1 MKRQAKGYLMVAC
14 AATLWGTVG
23 VQVQTLFNYNLSLQS
38 IIFWRLFFAFIILFS
53 FVFFTNKKRL
63 IIDKKGLIYLAL
75 MGLFSQLLFNL
86 FYFSCIQKTTI
97 ATAVTLLYS
106 APIFIAVMARIFYKE
121 LFTPIKTVA
130 LFLCMGG
137 CFFAATGGSVA
148 VLKLNLI
155 GVLMGL
161 GAGFTFSLVTIIS
174 KFIINKYHQL
184 TIIVYAL
191 GFGLLFYLP
200 FSHPL
205 IIFQMS
211 LPLEVWLL
219 ISFFGV
225 ISTAIAYGLYITGI
239 SYGIEVSRAG
249 IISTLE
255 LVVAVILSYL
265 IFKET
270 LWGWKLA
277 GILMVVFS
285 VIIVQVDKILPYY
298 LATTILPFCLR
309 HHRLNDTPPTHP

>member
-1 MKRQAKGYLMVAC
+1 MVAA

-38 IIFWRLFFAFIILFS
+38 IVFWRLFFAFIILFS

-63 IIDKKGLIYLAL
+63 IIDKKGLVYLAL

-86 FYFSCIQKTTI
+86 FYFSCVQKTTI

-121 LFTPIKTVA
+121 LFTPVKTVA

-137 CFFAATGGSVA
+137 CFFTATGGSVA

-174 KFIINKYHQL
+174 KAIIYKYHQL

-205 IIFQMS
+205 IIFQKN

-219 ISFFGV
+219 ISSFGV

-239 SYGIEVSRAG
+239 SYDIEVSRAG

-255 LVVAVILSYL
+255 LVVGVILSYL
-265 IFKET
+265 IFKEA
-270 LWGWKLA
+270 LWGWKSV
-277 GILMVVFS
+277 GIFMVVFS
-285 VIIVQVDKILPYY
+285 VIIVQVDKILPVKMNY
-298 LATTILPFCLR
+298 LLIK
-309 HHRLNDTPPTHP
+309 

>member
-1 MKRQAKGYLMVAC
+1 MVAA

-23 VQVQTLFNYNLSLQS
+23 IQVQTLFNYNLSIQS
-38 IIFWRLFFAFIILFS
+38 IVFWRLFFAFTILFF
-53 FVFFTNKKRL
+53 FVFFTDKKRL

-86 FYFSCIQKTTI
+86 FYFTCIQKTTI

-106 APIFIAVMARIFYKE
+106 APIFIAIMARIFYKE
-121 LFTPIKTVA
+121 LFTPIKTIA
-130 LFLCMGG
+130 LFLCVGG
-137 CFFAATGGSVA
+137 CFLAATGGSVT

-155 GVLMGL
+155 GVFVGI

-174 KFIINKYHQL
+174 KAIINKYHQL

-191 GFGLLFYLP
+191 GFGLLFFLP

-205 IIFQMS
+205 IIFQKS

-219 ISFFGV
+219 ISSFGV
-225 ISTAIAYGLYITGI
+225 ISTAIAYGFYITGI

-265 IFKET
+265 IFKEA
-270 LWGWKLA
+270 LWGWKLV
-277 GILMVVFS
+277 GILTVVFS
-285 VIIVQVDKILPYY
+285 VIIVQVDKILP
-298 LATTILPFCLR
+298 AK
-309 HHRLNDTPPTHP
+309 NK

>member
-1 MKRQAKGYLMVAC
+1 MKRQTKGYMMVAA

-23 VQVQTLFNYNLSLQS
+23 IQVQTLFNYNLSLQS
-38 IIFWRLFFAFIILFS
+38 IIFWRLFFAFIILFF
-53 FVFFTNKKRL
+53 FVFFTNKKWL
-63 IIDKKGLIYLAL
+63 IIDKKGIIYLAL
-75 MGLFSQLLFNL
+75 MGLFSQMLFNL

-106 APIFIAVMARIFYKE
+106 APIFIAVMARILYKE
-121 LFTPIKTVA
+121 LFTPVKTVA

-174 KFIINKYHQL
+174 KAIIRKYHQL

-205 IIFQMS
+205 IIFQKN

-219 ISFFGV
+219 ISSFGV
-225 ISTAIAYGLYITGI
+225 ISTALAYGLYITGI

-255 LVVAVILSYL
+255 LVVGVILSYL
-265 IFKET
+265 VFKEV
-270 LWGWKLA
+270 LWGWKLV

-285 VIIVQVDKILPYY
+285 VIIVQADNILPVKK
-298 LATTILPFCLR
+298 
-309 HHRLNDTPPTHP
+309 

>member
-1 MKRQAKGYLMVAC
+1 MKRQVKGYLMVAA

-121 LFTPIKTVA
+121 LFTPIKTIA

-174 KFIINKYHQL
+174 KAIINKYHQL

-205 IIFQMS
+205 IIFQKS

-265 IFKET
+265 IFKEA
-270 LWGWKLA
+270 LWGWKLV
-277 GILMVVFS
+277 GILTVVFS
-285 VIIVQVDKILPYY
+285 VIIVQMDKIFPSRSPSPYPSPSRREG
-298 LATTILPFCLR
+298 IEEGGG
-309 HHRLNDTPPTHP
+309 DV

>member
-1 MKRQAKGYLMVAC
+1 MMVAA

-23 VQVQTLFNYNLSLQS
+23 IQVQTLFNYNLSLQS

-53 FVFFTNKKRL
+53 FVFFTNKKWL
-63 IIDKKGLIYLAL
+63 IIDKKGIIYLAL
-75 MGLFSQLLFNL
+75 MGLFSQMLFNL

-121 LFTPIKTVA
+121 LFTPVKTVA

-174 KFIINKYHQL
+174 KAIIRKYHQL

-205 IIFQMS
+205 IIFQKN

-219 ISFFGV
+219 ISSFGV
-225 ISTAIAYGLYITGI
+225 ISTALAYGLYITGI

-255 LVVAVILSYL
+255 LVVGVILSYL
-265 IFKET
+265 VFKEV
-270 LWGWKLA
+270 LWGWKLV

-285 VIIVQVDKILPYY
+285 VIIVQADNILPVKK
-298 LATTILPFCLR
+298 
-309 HHRLNDTPPTHP
+309 

>member
-1 MKRQAKGYLMVAC
+1 MVAV

-23 VQVQTLFNYNLSLQS
+23 IQVQTLFNYNLSIQS
-38 IIFWRLFFAFIILFS
+38 IVFWRLFFAFTILFS

-63 IIDKKGLIYLAL
+63 IIDKKGLVYLAL

-130 LFLCMGG
+130 LSLCMVG
-137 CFFAATGGSVA
+137 CFFAATGGSAA

-174 KFIINKYHQL
+174 KAIINKYHQL

-205 IIFQMS
+205 IIFQKS

-265 IFKET
+265 IFKEV
-270 LWGWKLA
+270 LWGWKLL

-285 VIIVQVDKILPYY
+285 VIIIQADKILPSRS
-298 LATTILPFCLR
+298 PS
-309 HHRLNDTPPTHP
+309 P

>member
-1 MKRQAKGYLMVAC
+1 MKRQTKGYLMVAA

-23 VQVQTLFNYNLSLQS
+23 IQVQTLFNYNLSIQS
-38 IIFWRLFFAFIILFS
+38 IVFWRLFFAFTILFF
-53 FVFFTNKKRL
+53 FVFFTDKKRL

-86 FYFSCIQKTTI
+86 FYFTCIQKTTI

-106 APIFIAVMARIFYKE
+106 APIFIAIMARIFYKE
-121 LFTPIKTVA
+121 LFTPIKTIA
-130 LFLCMGG
+130 LFLCVGG
-137 CFFAATGGSVA
+137 CFLAATGGSVD

-155 GVLMGL
+155 GVFVGI

-174 KFIINKYHQL
+174 KAIINKYHQL

-191 GFGLLFYLP
+191 GFGLLFFLP

-205 IIFQMS
+205 IIFQKS

-219 ISFFGV
+219 ISSFGV
-225 ISTAIAYGLYITGI
+225 ISTAIAYGFYITGI

-265 IFKET
+265 IFKEA
-270 LWGWKLA
+270 LWGWKLV
-277 GILMVVFS
+277 GILTVVFS
-285 VIIVQVDKILPYY
+285 VIIVQVDKILP
-298 LATTILPFCLR
+298 AK
-309 HHRLNDTPPTHP
+309 NK

>member
-1 MKRQAKGYLMVAC
+1 MMVAA

-23 VQVQTLFNYNLSLQS
+23 IQVQTLFNYNLSLQS
-38 IIFWRLFFAFIILFS
+38 IIFWRLFFAFIILFF
-53 FVFFTNKKRL
+53 FVFFTNKKWL
-63 IIDKKGLIYLAL
+63 IIDKKGIIYLAL
-75 MGLFSQLLFNL
+75 MGLFSQMLFNL

-121 LFTPIKTVA
+121 LFTPVKTVA

-174 KFIINKYHQL
+174 KAIIRKYHQL

-205 IIFQMS
+205 IIFQKN

-219 ISFFGV
+219 ISSFGV
-225 ISTAIAYGLYITGI
+225 ISTALAYGLYITGI

-255 LVVAVILSYL
+255 LVVGVILSYL
-265 IFKET
+265 VFKEV
-270 LWGWKLA
+270 LWGWKSV
-277 GILMVVFS
+277 GISMVVFS
-285 VIIVQVDKILPYY
+285 VIIVQADNILPVKK
-298 LATTILPFCLR
+298 
-309 HHRLNDTPPTHP
+309 

>member
-1 MKRQAKGYLMVAC
+1 MVAA

-23 VQVQTLFNYNLSLQS
+23 IQVQTLFNYNLSIQS
-38 IIFWRLFFAFIILFS
+38 IVFWRLFFAFTILFF
-53 FVFFTNKKRL
+53 FVFFTDKKRL

-86 FYFSCIQKTTI
+86 FYFTCIQKTTI

-106 APIFIAVMARIFYKE
+106 APIFIAIMARIFYKE
-121 LFTPIKTVA
+121 LFTPIKTIA
-130 LFLCMGG
+130 LFLCVGG
-137 CFFAATGGSVA
+137 CFLAATGGSVT

-155 GVLMGL
+155 GVFVGI

-174 KFIINKYHQL
+174 KAIINKYHQL

-191 GFGLLFYLP
+191 GFGLLFFLP

-205 IIFQMS
+205 IIFQKS

-219 ISFFGV
+219 ISSFGV
-225 ISTAIAYGLYITGI
+225 ISTAIAYGFYITGI

-265 IFKET
+265 IFKEA
-270 LWGWKLA
+270 LWGWKLV
-277 GILMVVFS
+277 GILTVVFS
-285 VIIVQVDKILPYY
+285 VIIVQVDKILP
-298 LATTILPFCLR
+298 AKNR
-309 HHRLNDTPPTHP
+309 

>member
-1 MKRQAKGYLMVAC
+1 MKRQAKGYLMVAA

-23 VQVQTLFNYNLSLQS
+23 IQVQTLFNYNLSLQS
-38 IIFWRLFFAFIILFS
+38 IVFWRLFFAFIILFS

-63 IIDKKGLIYLAL
+63 IIDKKGLVYIAL

-86 FYFSCIQKTTI
+86 FYFSCIQKSTI

-137 CFFAATGGSVA
+137 CFFTATGGSVA

-174 KFIINKYHQL
+174 KAIINKYHQL

-205 IIFQMS
+205 IIFQKS

-219 ISFFGV
+219 ISSFGV

-265 IFKET
+265 IFKEA
-270 LWGWKLA
+270 LWGWKLV
-277 GILMVVFS
+277 GLLTVVFS
-285 VIIVQVDKILPYY
+285 VIIIQVDKILPAKNK
-298 LATTILPFCLR
+298 LFVDKIL
-309 HHRLNDTPPTHP
+309 NS

>member
-1 MKRQAKGYLMVAC
+1 MIKRKTGEIDLKRLTKGYLMVA
-14 AATLWGTVG
+14 AGATLWGTVG
-23 VQVQTLFNYNLSLQS
+23 IQVQTLFNYNLSLQS
-38 IIFWRLFFAFIILFS
+38 IVFWRLFFAFIILFS
-53 FVFFTNKKRL
+53 FVFFTNKKWL

-75 MGLFSQLLFNL
+75 MGLFSQMLFNL

-121 LFTPIKTVA
+121 LFTPVKTVA

-148 VLKLNLI
+148 VLKINLI

-174 KFIINKYHQL
+174 KAIIHKYHQF

-205 IIFQMS
+205 IIFQKN

-219 ISFFGV
+219 IASFGV
-225 ISTAIAYGLYITGI
+225 ISTAVAYGLYITGI

-249 IISTLE
+249 IISTME

-265 IFKET
+265 IFKEA

-285 VIIVQVDKILPYY
+285 VVVVQVDKILP
-298 LATTILPFCLR
+298 AKK
-309 HHRLNDTPPTHP
+309 

>member
-1 MKRQAKGYLMVAC
+1 MKRQTKGYMMVAAG
-14 AATLWGTVG
+14 AALWGTVG
-23 VQVQTLFNYNLSLQS
+23 IQVQTLFNYNLSLQS
-38 IIFWRLFFAFIILFS
+38 IVFWRLFFAFIILFF
-53 FVFFTNKKRL
+53 FVFFTNKKSL
-63 IIDKKGLIYLAL
+63 IIDKKGLIYLAS

-121 LFTPIKTVA
+121 LFTPVKTVA

-148 VLKLNLI
+148 VLKINLI

-174 KFIINKYHQL
+174 KAIIHKYHQF

-205 IIFQMS
+205 MIFQKN

-219 ISFFGV
+219 IASFGV
-225 ISTAIAYGLYITGI
+225 ISTAVAYGLYITGI

-249 IISTLE
+249 IISTME

-265 IFKET
+265 IFKEA

-285 VIIVQVDKILPYY
+285 VVIVQVDKILP
-298 LATTILPFCLR
+298 ARSPS
-309 HHRLNDTPPTHP
+309 P

>member
-1 MKRQAKGYLMVAC
+1 LKRQTKGYLMVAA

-23 VQVQTLFNYNLSLQS
+23 IQVQTLFNYNLSLQS
-38 IIFWRLFFAFIILFS
+38 IVFWRLFFAFIVLFS

-63 IIDKKGLIYLAL
+63 IIGKKGLVYIAL
-75 MGLFSQLLFNL
+75 IGLFSQLFFNL

-121 LFTPIKTVA
+121 LFTPIKTTA

-161 GAGFTFSLVTIIS
+161 GAGFAFSLVTIIS
-174 KFIINKYHQL
+174 KAIINKYHQL

-205 IIFQMS
+205 IIFQKS

-219 ISFFGV
+219 LSSFGV
-225 ISTAIAYGLYITGI
+225 ISTSIAYGLYITGI
-239 SYGIEVSRAG
+239 SYGIEVSRVG

-265 IFKET
+265 IFKEA
-270 LWGWKLA
+270 LWGWKLV
-277 GILMVVFS
+277 GILTVVFS
-285 VIIVQVDKILPYY
+285 VIIVQVDKILPVKNK
-298 LATTILPFCLR
+298 LLTTHLI
-309 HHRLNDTPPTHP
+309 PPPSKGEEYE

>member
-1 MKRQAKGYLMVAC
+1 MKRKTREINLKRQTKGYLMVA
-14 AATLWGTVG
+14 AAASLWGTVG
-23 VQVQTLFNYNLSLQS
+23 IQVQTLFNYNLSLQS
-38 IIFWRLFFAFIILFS
+38 IVFWRLFFAFIILFS
-53 FVFFTNKKRL
+53 FVFFTNKKWL

-75 MGLFSQLLFNL
+75 MGLFSQLFFNL

-106 APIFIAVMARIFYKE
+106 APIFIAVMARIFYNE
-121 LFTPIKTVA
+121 LFTPVKTIA
-130 LFLCMGG
+130 LFLSMGG
-137 CFFAATGGSVA
+137 CFFAATGGSVV
-148 VLKLNLI
+148 VLKINLI

-174 KFIINKYHQL
+174 KAIVHKYHQF

-205 IIFQMS
+205 IIFQKN

-219 ISFFGV
+219 ISSFGV

-249 IISTLE
+249 IISTFE

-265 IFKET
+265 IFKEV

-285 VIIVQVDKILPYY
+285 VIIVQVDKILPSRS
-298 LATTILPFCLR
+298 PS
-309 HHRLNDTPPTHP
+309 P

>member
-1 MKRQAKGYLMVAC
+1 MMVAA

-23 VQVQTLFNYNLSLQS
+23 IQVQTLFNYNLSLQS
-38 IIFWRLFFAFIILFS
+38 IIFWRLFFAFIILFF
-53 FVFFTNKKRL
+53 FVFFTNKKWL
-63 IIDKKGLIYLAL
+63 IIDKKGIIYLAL
-75 MGLFSQLLFNL
+75 MGLFSQMLFNL

-106 APIFIAVMARIFYKE
+106 APIFIAVMARILYKE
-121 LFTPIKTVA
+121 LFTPVKTVA

-174 KFIINKYHQL
+174 KAIIRKYHQL

-205 IIFQMS
+205 IIFQKN

-219 ISFFGV
+219 ISSFGV
-225 ISTAIAYGLYITGI
+225 ISTALAYGLYITGI

-255 LVVAVILSYL
+255 LVVGVILSYL
-265 IFKET
+265 VFKEV
-270 LWGWKLA
+270 LWGWKLV

-285 VIIVQVDKILPYY
+285 VIIVQADNILPVKK
-298 LATTILPFCLR
+298 
-309 HHRLNDTPPTHP
+309 

>member
-1 MKRQAKGYLMVAC
+1 MKKQTKGYMMVAA

-23 VQVQTLFNYNLSLQS
+23 IQVQTLFNYNLSIQS
-38 IIFWRLFFAFIILFS
+38 IVFWRLFLAFIILFS

-63 IIDKKGLIYLAL
+63 VIDKKGLIYLAL

-86 FYFSCIQKTTI
+86 FYFSCIQKTTV

-106 APIFIAVMARIFYKE
+106 APIFIAVMARVFYKE
-121 LFTPIKTVA
+121 LFSPIKTVA
-130 LFLCMGG
+130 LSLCMVG
-137 CFFAATGGSVA
+137 CFFAATGGSAA

-174 KFIINKYHQL
+174 KAIIHKYHQL

-205 IIFQMS
+205 IIFQKN
-211 LPLEVWLL
+211 LPLEAWLL
-219 ISFFGV
+219 ISSFGV
-225 ISTAIAYGLYITGI
+225 ISTSIAYGLYITGI

-255 LVVAVILSYL
+255 LVVGVILSYL
-265 IFKET
+265 IFKEV

-277 GILMVVFS
+277 GILMVIFS
-285 VIIVQVDKILPYY
+285 VIIVQADKILP
-298 LATTILPFCLR
+298 AKK
-309 HHRLNDTPPTHP
+309 

>member
-1 MKRQAKGYLMVAC
+1 MMVAA

-23 VQVQTLFNYNLSLQS
+23 IQVQTLFNYNLSLQS
-38 IIFWRLFFAFIILFS
+38 IVFWRLFFAFIILFS

-121 LFTPIKTVA
+121 LFTPVKTIA

-155 GVLMGL
+155 GVLLGL

-174 KFIINKYHQL
+174 KAIIHKYHQL

-205 IIFQMS
+205 IIFQKN

-219 ISFFGV
+219 IASFGV
-225 ISTAIAYGLYITGI
+225 ISTAVAYGLYITGI

-249 IISTLE
+249 IISTME

-265 IFKET
+265 IFKEA
-270 LWGWKLA
+270 LWGLKLA

-285 VIIVQVDKILPYY
+285 VVVVQVDKILP
-298 LATTILPFCLR
+298 AKK
-309 HHRLNDTPPTHP
+309 

>member
-1 MKRQAKGYLMVAC
+1 MVAA

-23 VQVQTLFNYNLSLQS
+23 IQVQTLFNYNLSIQS
-38 IIFWRLFFAFIILFS
+38 IVFWRLFFAFIILFF

-63 IIDKKGLIYLAL
+63 IIDKKGLVYLAL

-86 FYFSCIQKTTI
+86 FYFGCIQKTTV

-106 APIFIAVMARIFYKE
+106 APIFIAVMARVFYKE

-130 LFLCMGG
+130 LFLCLGG
-137 CFFAATGGSVA
+137 CFFAATGGSAA
-148 VLKLNLI
+148 VLQLNLI

-174 KFIINKYHQL
+174 KAIINKYHQL

-205 IIFQMS
+205 IIFQKS

-219 ISFFGV
+219 ISSFGV
-225 ISTAIAYGLYITGI
+225 ISTSIAYVLYITGI

-265 IFKET
+265 IFKEA

-277 GILMVVFS
+277 GILTVVFS
-285 VIIVQVDKILPYY
+285 VIIVQVDKIFPAKNKL
-298 LATTILPFCLR
+298 
-309 HHRLNDTPPTHP
+309 PTHHLNPSPSKKEEI

>member
-1 MKRQAKGYLMVAC
+1 MVAA

-23 VQVQTLFNYNLSLQS
+23 IQVQTLFNYNLSIQS
-38 IIFWRLFFAFIILFS
+38 IVFWRLFFAFTILFF
-53 FVFFTNKKRL
+53 FVFFTDKKRL

-86 FYFSCIQKTTI
+86 FYFTCIQKTTI

-106 APIFIAVMARIFYKE
+106 APIFIAIMARIFYKE
-121 LFTPIKTVA
+121 LFTPIKTIA
-130 LFLCMGG
+130 LFLCVGG
-137 CFFAATGGSVA
+137 CFLAATGGSVT
-148 VLKLNLI
+148 VLKLI
-155 GVLMGL
+155 GVFVGI

-174 KFIINKYHQL
+174 KAIINKYHQL

-191 GFGLLFYLP
+191 GFGLLFFLP

-205 IIFQMS
+205 IIFQKS

-219 ISFFGV
+219 ISSFGV
-225 ISTAIAYGLYITGI
+225 ISTAIAYGFYITGI

-265 IFKET
+265 IFKEA
-270 LWGWKLA
+270 LWGWKLV
-277 GILMVVFS
+277 GILTVVFS
-285 VIIVQVDKILPYY
+285 VIIVQVDKILP
-298 LATTILPFCLR
+298 AKNR
-309 HHRLNDTPPTHP
+309 

>member
-1 MKRQAKGYLMVAC
+1 LKRQNKGYMMVAA

-23 VQVQTLFNYNLSLQS
+23 IQVQALFNYNLSLQS
-38 IIFWRLFFAFIILFS
+38 IVFWRLFFAFVIFFS

-75 MGLFSQLLFNL
+75 MGLFSQTLFNL
-86 FYFSCIQKTTI
+86 FYFSCIQKTTV

-121 LFTPIKTVA
+121 LFTPVKTVA

-174 KFIINKYHQL
+174 KAIIRKYHQL

-205 IIFQMS
+205 IIFQKN

-219 ISFFGV
+219 IASFGV
-225 ISTAIAYGLYITGI
+225 ISTSIAYGLYITGI
-239 SYGIEVSRAG
+239 SYGIEVSRA
-249 IISTLE
+249 
-255 LVVAVILSYL
+255 
-265 IFKET
+265 
-270 LWGWKLA
+270 
-277 GILMVVFS
+277 
-285 VIIVQVDKILPYY
+285 
-298 LATTILPFCLR
+298 
-309 HHRLNDTPPTHP
+309 

>member
-1 MKRQAKGYLMVAC
+1 MVAA

-53 FVFFTNKKRL
+53 FVFFTNKKWL

-137 CFFAATGGSVA
+137 CFLAATGGSVA

-155 GVLMGL
+155 GVLLGL

-270 LWGWKLA
+270 LWGWKLV
-277 GILMVVFS
+277 GILTVVFS
-285 VIIVQVDKILPYY
+285 VIIVQVDKILPSRS
-298 LATTILPFCLR
+298 PS
-309 HHRLNDTPPTHP
+309 P

>member
-1 MKRQAKGYLMVAC
+1 MKRQTKGYLMVAA

-23 VQVQTLFNYNLSLQS
+23 IQVQTLFNYNLSLQS
-38 IIFWRLFFAFIILFS
+38 IIFWRLFFAFTILFS
-53 FVFFTNKKRL
+53 FIFFTNKKWL

-86 FYFSCIQKTTI
+86 FYFSCIQKTTV

-106 APIFIAVMARIFYKE
+106 APIFITVMARIFFKE

-130 LFLCMGG
+130 LFLCLGG
-137 CFFAATGGSVA
+137 CFFAATGGSGA

-174 KFIINKYHQL
+174 KAIINKYHQL

-205 IIFQMS
+205 IIFQKN

-219 ISFFGV
+219 ISSFGV
-225 ISTAIAYGLYITGI
+225 ISTTIAYGLYITGI

-265 IFKET
+265 IFKEAI
-270 LWGWKLA
+270 LGWKLA

-285 VIIVQVDKILPYY
+285 VIIVQMDKLLPTKNKLSVDKIV
-298 LATTILPFCLR
+298 
-309 HHRLNDTPPTHP
+309 NS

>member
-1 MKRQAKGYLMVAC
+1 MVAA

-23 VQVQTLFNYNLSLQS
+23 IQVQTLFNYNLSIQS
-38 IIFWRLFFAFIILFS
+38 IVFWRLFFAFTILFF
-53 FVFFTNKKRL
+53 FVFFTDKKRL

-86 FYFSCIQKTTI
+86 FYFTCIQKTTV

-106 APIFIAVMARIFYKE
+106 APIFIAIMARIFYKE
-121 LFTPIKTVA
+121 LFTPIKTIA
-130 LFLCMGG
+130 LFLCVGG
-137 CFFAATGGSVA
+137 CFLAATGGSVT

-155 GVLMGL
+155 GVFVGI

-174 KFIINKYHQL
+174 KAIINKYHQL

-191 GFGLLFYLP
+191 GFGLLFFLP

-205 IIFQMS
+205 IIFQKS

-219 ISFFGV
+219 ISSFGV
-225 ISTAIAYGLYITGI
+225 ISTAIAYGFYITGI

-249 IISTLE
+249 VISTLE

-265 IFKET
+265 IFKEA
-270 LWGWKLA
+270 LWGWKLV
-277 GILMVVFS
+277 GILTVVFS
-285 VIIVQVDKILPYY
+285 VIIVQVDKILP
-298 LATTILPFCLR
+298 AKNR
-309 HHRLNDTPPTHP
+309 

>member
-1 MKRQAKGYLMVAC
+1 MVAA

-23 VQVQTLFNYNLSLQS
+23 IQVQTLFNYNLSLQS
-38 IIFWRLFFAFIILFS
+38 IIFWRLFFAFIILFF

-137 CFFAATGGSVA
+137 CFFAATGGSVT

-161 GAGFTFSLVTIIS
+161 GAGFTFSLLTIIS
-174 KFIINKYHQL
+174 KAIINKYHQL

-205 IIFQMS
+205 IIFQKS

-219 ISFFGV
+219 ISSFGV
-225 ISTAIAYGLYITGI
+225 ISTSIAYGLYITGI

-285 VIIVQVDKILPYY
+285 VIIVQMDKILP
-298 LATTILPFCLR
+298 ARSPS
-309 HHRLNDTPPTHP
+309 P

>member
-1 MKRQAKGYLMVAC
+1 MVAA

-23 VQVQTLFNYNLSLQS
+23 IQVQTLFNYNLSIQS
-38 IIFWRLFFAFIILFS
+38 IVFWRLFFAFTILFF

-86 FYFSCIQKTTI
+86 FYFTCIQKTTI

-106 APIFIAVMARIFYKE
+106 APIFIAIMARIFYKE
-121 LFTPIKTVA
+121 LFTPIKTIA
-130 LFLCMGG
+130 LFLCVGG
-137 CFFAATGGSVA
+137 CFLAATGGSVD

-155 GVLMGL
+155 GVFVGI

-174 KFIINKYHQL
+174 KAIINKYHQL

-191 GFGLLFYLP
+191 GFGLLFFLP

-205 IIFQMS
+205 IIFQKS

-219 ISFFGV
+219 ISSFGV
-225 ISTAIAYGLYITGI
+225 ISTAIAYGFYITGI

-265 IFKET
+265 IFKEA
-270 LWGWKLA
+270 LWGWKLV
-277 GILMVVFS
+277 GILTVVFS
-285 VIIVQVDKILPYY
+285 VIIVQVDKILP
-298 LATTILPFCLR
+298 AKNR
-309 HHRLNDTPPTHP
+309 

>member
-1 MKRQAKGYLMVAC
+1 MVAA

-23 VQVQTLFNYNLSLQS
+23 IQVQTLFNYNLSIQS
-38 IIFWRLFFAFIILFS
+38 IVFWRLFFAFTILFS

-63 IIDKKGLIYLAL
+63 IINKKGLVYLAL

-86 FYFSCIQKTTI
+86 FYFSCIQKTTV

-130 LFLCMGG
+130 LFLCLGG
-137 CFFAATGGSVA
+137 CFLAATGGSVA

-174 KFIINKYHQL
+174 KAISNKYHQL

-205 IIFQMS
+205 IIFQKS

-265 IFKET
+265 IFKEA
-270 LWGWKLA
+270 LWGWKLV
-277 GILMVVFS
+277 GILTVVFS
-285 VIIVQVDKILPYY
+285 VIIVQADKILP
-298 LATTILPFCLR
+298 AKK
-309 HHRLNDTPPTHP
+309 

>member
-1 MKRQAKGYLMVAC
+1 
-14 AATLWGTVG
+14 VG
-23 VQVQTLFNYNLSLQS
+23 IQVQTLFNYNLSLQS
-38 IIFWRLFFAFIILFS
+38 IVFWRLFFAFIILFS
-53 FVFFTNKKRL
+53 FVFFTNKKWL

-75 MGLFSQLLFNL
+75 MGLFSQLFFNL

-106 APIFIAVMARIFYKE
+106 APIFIAVMAKIFYNE
-121 LFTPIKTVA
+121 LFTPVKTIA
-130 LFLCMGG
+130 LFLSMGG
-137 CFFAATGGSVA
+137 CFFAATGGSVV
-148 VLKLNLI
+148 VLKINLI

-174 KFIINKYHQL
+174 KAIVHKYHQF

-205 IIFQMS
+205 VIFEKN

-219 ISFFGV
+219 IASFGV
-225 ISTAIAYGLYITGI
+225 ISTAIAYGLYVTGI

-249 IISTLE
+249 IISTFE

-265 IFKET
+265 IFKEA

-285 VIIVQVDKILPYY
+285 VVIVQMDKILPSRS
-298 LATTILPFCLR
+298 PS
-309 HHRLNDTPPTHP
+309 P

>member
-1 MKRQAKGYLMVAC
+1 MNLKRQTKGYLMVA
-14 AATLWGTVG
+14 AGATLWGTVG
-23 VQVQTLFNYNLSLQS
+23 IQVQTLFNYNLSLQS
-38 IIFWRLFFAFIILFS
+38 IVFWRLFFAFIILFS

-63 IIDKKGLIYLAL
+63 IIDKKGLIYLAS

-121 LFTPIKTVA
+121 LFTPVKTVA

-174 KFIINKYHQL
+174 KAIIHKYHQF

-205 IIFQMS
+205 IIFQKN

-219 ISFFGV
+219 IASFGV

-265 IFKET
+265 IFKEA

-285 VIIVQVDKILPYY
+285 VVIVQVDKILP
-298 LATTILPFCLR
+298 AKK
-309 HHRLNDTPPTHP
+309 

>member
-1 MKRQAKGYLMVAC
+1 MVAV

-63 IIDKKGLIYLAL
+63 IIDKKGLVYLAL

-121 LFTPIKTVA
+121 LFTPIKTAA

-174 KFIINKYHQL
+174 KAIINKYHQL

-205 IIFQMS
+205 IIFQKS

-285 VIIVQVDKILPYY
+285 VIIVQADKILP
-298 LATTILPFCLR
+298 LK
-309 HHRLNDTPPTHP
+309 NN

>member
-1 MKRQAKGYLMVAC
+1 MMVAA

-23 VQVQTLFNYNLSLQS
+23 IQVQTLFNYNLSLQS
-38 IIFWRLFFAFIILFS
+38 IIFWRLFFAFIILFF
-53 FVFFTNKKRL
+53 FVFFTNKKWL
-63 IIDKKGLIYLAL
+63 IIDKKGIIYLAL
-75 MGLFSQLLFNL
+75 MGLFSQMLFNL

-121 LFTPIKTVA
+121 LFTPVKTVA

-174 KFIINKYHQL
+174 KAIIRKYHQL

-205 IIFQMS
+205 IIFQKN

-219 ISFFGV
+219 ISSFGV
-225 ISTAIAYGLYITGI
+225 ISTALAYGLYITGI

-255 LVVAVILSYL
+255 LVVGVILSYL
-265 IFKET
+265 VFKEV
-270 LWGWKLA
+270 LWGWKLV

-285 VIIVQVDKILPYY
+285 VIIVQADNILPVKK
-298 LATTILPFCLR
+298 
-309 HHRLNDTPPTHP
+309 

>member
-1 MKRQAKGYLMVAC
+1 LKKHTKGYLMVAA

-23 VQVQTLFNYNLSLQS
+23 IQVQTLFNYNLSLQS
-38 IIFWRLFFAFIILFS
+38 IVFWRLFFAFIILFS

-63 IIDKKGLIYLAL
+63 IIDKKGLVYIAL

-86 FYFSCIQKTTI
+86 FYFSCIQKSTI

-130 LFLCMGG
+130 LFLCIGG
-137 CFFAATGGSVA
+137 CFFTATGGSVA

-174 KFIINKYHQL
+174 KAIINKYHQL

-205 IIFQMS
+205 IIFQKS

-219 ISFFGV
+219 ISSFGV

-265 IFKET
+265 IFKEA
-270 LWGWKLA
+270 LWGWKLV
-277 GILMVVFS
+277 GLLTVVFS
-285 VIIVQVDKILPYY
+285 VIIIQVDKILPAKNK
-298 LATTILPFCLR
+298 LFVDKIL
-309 HHRLNDTPPTHP
+309 NS

>member
-1 MKRQAKGYLMVAC
+1 MKRQAKGYLMVAA

-23 VQVQTLFNYNLSLQS
+23 IQVQTLFNNNLSLQS
-38 IIFWRLFFAFIILFS
+38 IVFWRLFFAFLISFS

-63 IIDKKGLIYLAL
+63 IIDKKGLVYLAL

-86 FYFSCIQKTTI
+86 FYFSCIQKTTV

-121 LFTPIKTVA
+121 LFTPIKTAA
-130 LFLCMGG
+130 LFLCIGG

-205 IIFQMS
+205 IIFQKS

-265 IFKET
+265 IFKEA
-270 LWGWKLA
+270 LWGWKLV
-277 GILMVVFS
+277 GILTVVFS
-285 VIIVQVDKILPYY
+285 VIIVQVDKILPSRS
-298 LATTILPFCLR
+298 PS
-309 HHRLNDTPPTHP
+309 P

>member
-1 MKRQAKGYLMVAC
+1 MVAA

-23 VQVQTLFNYNLSLQS
+23 IQVQTLFNYNLSLQS
-38 IIFWRLFFAFIILFS
+38 IIFWRLFFAFIILFF
-53 FVFFTNKKRL
+53 FVFFTNKKWL
-63 IIDKKGLIYLAL
+63 IIDKKGIIYLAL
-75 MGLFSQLLFNL
+75 MGLFSQMLFNL

-121 LFTPIKTVA
+121 LFTPVKTVA

-174 KFIINKYHQL
+174 KAIIRKYHQL

-205 IIFQMS
+205 IIFQKN

-219 ISFFGV
+219 ISSFGV
-225 ISTAIAYGLYITGI
+225 ISTALAYGLYITGI

-255 LVVAVILSYL
+255 LVVGVILSYL
-265 IFKET
+265 VFKEV
-270 LWGWKLA
+270 LWGWKSV
-277 GILMVVFS
+277 GISMVVFS
-285 VIIVQVDKILPYY
+285 VIIVQADNILPVKK
-298 LATTILPFCLR
+298 
-309 HHRLNDTPPTHP
+309 

>member
-1 MKRQAKGYLMVAC
+1 MMVAA

-23 VQVQTLFNYNLSLQS
+23 IQVQTLFNYNLSLQS
-38 IIFWRLFFAFIILFS
+38 IIFWRLFFAFIILFF
-53 FVFFTNKKRL
+53 FVFFTNKKWL
-63 IIDKKGLIYLAL
+63 IIDKKGIIYLAL
-75 MGLFSQLLFNL
+75 MGLFSQMLFNL

-121 LFTPIKTVA
+121 LFTPVKTVA

-174 KFIINKYHQL
+174 KAIIRKYHQL

-205 IIFQMS
+205 IIFQKN

-219 ISFFGV
+219 ISSFGV
-225 ISTAIAYGLYITGI
+225 ISTALAYGLYITGI

-255 LVVAVILSYL
+255 LVVGIILSYL
-265 IFKET
+265 VFKEV
-270 LWGWKLA
+270 LWGWKLV

-285 VIIVQVDKILPYY
+285 VIIVQADNILPVKK
-298 LATTILPFCLR
+298 
-309 HHRLNDTPPTHP
+309 